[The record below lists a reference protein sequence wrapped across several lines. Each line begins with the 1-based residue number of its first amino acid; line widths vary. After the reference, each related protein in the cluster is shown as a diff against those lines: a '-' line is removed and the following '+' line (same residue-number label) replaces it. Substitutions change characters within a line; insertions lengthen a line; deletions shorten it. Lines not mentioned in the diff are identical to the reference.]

1 MPLCARFSIFRGGT
15 FVNNIKPVIR
25 AVDVGYGNTKFI
37 RNIVNG
43 VAEADHFPSI
53 VNRPSVNKGS
63 FQESPDIYQVIVN
76 GNRYEVGP
84 GIDAALEGGVR
95 IMHENYIETED
106 YMALMYGALT
116 QMDVDIIDLLV
127 VGLPVDLMSSKR
139 SLLEKRLVGTHRVG
153 NRDIQIKKANA
164 VSQPLGG
171 FLHYASQ
178 AKLLEELSSTRNLLI
193 DPGFFTVDFL
203 VSTGLREISGKSGS
217 HPTGMSAY
225 LKAVAKGISEDLSI
239 NYDNISHI
247 DEGIRK
253 GRFRLYGRD
262 VDLTKYHQAALAEI
276 MPAVDAISNK
286 VGDGRSIDQ
295 IILVGGGAKIFL
307 DPIKKLLPKHHVHC
321 DEHSVVAN
329 VLGFQK
335 IGEAWYARNHREV
348 A

>member
-1 MPLCARFSIFRGGT
+1 MRVSNFRGGT
-15 FVNNIKPVIR
+15 FVNKTPVIR
-25 AVDVGYGNTKFI
+25 AVDVGYGNTKYI
-37 RNIVNG
+37 RNVIDGIAV
-43 VAEADHFPSI
+43 ADHFPSI
-53 VNRPSVNKGS
+53 VNRPSVNKNS
-63 FQESPDIYQVIVN
+63 FQESEDIYQVVVN
-76 GNRYEVGP
+76 GNNYEVGP
-84 GIDAALEGGVR
+84 GVDAALEGGVR
-95 IMHENYIETED
+95 IMHDNYIETED
-106 YMALMYGALT
+106 YMALLYGAIS
-116 QMDVDIIDLLV
+116 QMNVDVIDLLV
-127 VGLPVDLMSSKR
+127 VGLPVDLMGSKR
-139 SLLEKRLVGTHRVG
+139 AILEKILTGTHRVG
-153 NRDIQIKKANA
+153 NRDVQVRKVNA
-164 VSQPLGG
+164 ISQPLGG

-225 LKAVAKGISEDLSI
+225 LKAVAKGISEDLKI

-253 GRFRLYGRD
+253 GRFRLYGQN
-262 VDLTKYHQAALAEI
+262 VDLTKYHQAAVSEI

-295 IILVGGGAKIFL
+295 IILVGGGANIFL
-307 DPIKKLLPKHHVHC
+307 DPIKKLLPKHNIHC
-321 DEHSVVAN
+321 DENSVVAN

-335 IGEAWYARNHREV
+335 IGEAWFAKLNREV